1 MTLELKQK
9 ERLVLWMEVNLT
21 AQYYLVHLCH
31 AVRFHH
37 YRLDAEVEDSIHH
50 LHVVL
55 WQVAIVLAVDLHC
68 VVIQDREQEH
78 QFAEDGHIHIVH
90 IVRGVDQD
98 RLIPEVVVEVIH
110 QEVDQEAVVEAEVVV
125 AIEISMAQ
133 TFIVFS
139 IFSIT

>member
-1 MTLELKQK
+1 MILELKQK
-9 ERLVLWMEVNLT
+9 ERLAIWMEVNLT
-21 AQYYLVHLCH
+21 AQYYLVHLCL

-37 YRLDAEVEDSIHH
+37 YHLDAEVEDSIHR

-68 VVIQDREQEH
+68 AVIQDREQEH
-78 QFAEDGHIHIVH
+78 HCAEDVHIHIAH

-98 RLIPEVVVEVIH
+98 HLIPGVVVEVIH

-133 TFIVFS
+133 TFNF
-139 IFSIT
+139 FF